1 MKASYTQQE
10 CERAQVMSCILAEG
24 VPPGTPSN
32 ALALALFRVFFAG
45 DAYGYA
51 RAAQEKTPTMSVDGL
66 MLAAQMDAVT
76 GRTETTQTAVGRVVE
91 ALID

>member
-1 MKASYTQQE
+1 MKKTYVDNSL
-10 CERAQVMSCILAEG
+10 ERAAIILDGIASASS
-24 VPPGTPSN
+24 P
-32 ALALALFRVFFAG
+32 LALALFKVFFAG

-51 RAAQEKTPTMSVDGL
+51 RAAKETAPTMSVDGL

>member
-1 MKASYTQQE
+1 MSATYTANDIN
-10 CERAQVMSCILAEG
+10 RAQLLSHKIADG

-32 ALALALFRVFFAG
+32 DLALALFRVFFAG

-51 RAAQEKTPTMSVDGL
+51 RAAQETAPTISVDGL

-76 GRTETTQTAVGRVVE
+76 GRTDTPQTAVYRVVE
-91 ALID
+91 ALVD